1 MPFSLALK
9 LAIKKKAHFRCCLC
23 HELGVEVHHIIPQ
36 EDKGP
41 DTEDNAAPL
50 CPSCHETYGANPTK
64 RKFITEARD
73 FWYEVCAKR
82 YATDPDRLDK
92 IESRISKTATKDDVI
107 GEFEQ
112 FRQWIEQ
119 RISNNDETRRDEKEV
134 LEALDELFD
143 KIWYDRHQGWI
154 NDDEERAKTPPD
166 IGPVP

>member
-1 MPFSLALK
+1 MSFSLALK

-41 DTEDNAAPL
+41 DTEDNAPPL

-134 LEALDELFD
+134 LEALDVTL
-143 KIWYDRHQGWI
+143 
-154 NDDEERAKTPPD
+154 
-166 IGPVP
+166 